1 MEKTETIIDLINQIT
16 NNDYKFLL
24 KSATLDESADFCL
37 IEIFYRD
44 GIILDKEVKQK
55 VEDKILEV
63 APKKYT
69 YKIIFIKNFISEERV
84 AGDIREFMDGNFSA
98 IYYKLEKVN
107 AEAMNFNIEMTIDKM
122 SYDYAIQKNLKNLI
136 ESKLKKMYE
145 DYTFFVKLEQ
155 GVVYK
160 KDEKQEL
167 INSYKEEEVDEGLF
181 RKIDV
186 TDIVPLVNNEIT
198 GSARYI
204 MDKKKPEDNVVL
216 CGKIKAIKSIVI
228 KKKPKAEEVENP
240 ENNAETLSLEKEDEV
255 ASKENVGSETSADER
270 SKLDKNVNSENLEQT
285 EKSSEKETE
294 KEDDTTKYERKLYKW
309 SLQDF
314 TGQIGCVF
322 MSNKENQPKLEGL
335 ADETEILVCGKIEKD
350 NYSGDTVM
358 RVHDISLCK
367 IPEDLKEYIVFKK
380 EKPFYEFIE
389 PEPLIIYEQDNLMNF
404 AEEKEVPKYLQNK
417 TFVCYDLETTGLHYE
432 RGDRMVEIGAIKIE
446 NGKITE
452 KFGTYVNPNGKHID
466 EKASETTGIY
476 DSDVENA
483 PKDYQVLQDFYKF
496 TRGAILI
503 GYNNVNFD
511 NTFLIGQGKA
521 CKWNFDNPTE
531 DVFKYAQKLVHG
543 VKNYKLGTIAEKL
556 GVVLDNAHSAVYDAL
571 ATAQVFLK
579 LAENIDC

>member
-1 MEKTETIIDLINQIT
+1 MEKTEILIDTINDLT
-16 NNDYKFLL
+16 NNEYKFML

-44 GIILDKEVKQK
+44 GIILDKDIKQK
-55 VEDKILEV
+55 VEDKVLEL
-63 APKKYT
+63 APKEFL
-69 YKIIFIKNFISEERV
+69 YKILFIKNFISEERV
-84 AGDIREFMDGNFSA
+84 SSDICAYMDGNFSA
-98 IYYKLEKVN
+98 IYYKLEKVT
-107 AEAMNFNIEMTIDKM
+107 AKDMNFEIEMSIDKM
-122 SYDYAIQKNLKNLI
+122 SYDYAMQKNLKNLI
-136 ESKLKKMYE
+136 ETMLKKLYE
-145 DYTFFVKLEQ
+145 DYTFNVTLRENT
-155 GVVYK
+155 VYK

-167 INSYKEEEVDEGLF
+167 INSYKEEKVDESQF

-186 TDIVPLVNNEIT
+186 TEITPLVNNEILGT
-198 GSARYI
+198 PAYI
-204 MDKKKPEDNVVL
+204 MDKKKPEENVIL
-216 CGKIKAIKSIVI
+216 CGKIKAIKSVVI
-228 KKKPKAEEVENP
+228 KKKPKAEEQSENGT
-240 ENNAETLSLEKEDEV
+240 AETEQKDENESDEKENQL
-255 ASKENVGSETSADER
+255 SNQ
-270 SKLDKNVNSENLEQT
+270 NSENV
-285 EKSSEKETE
+285 EKTDAEKSEKEE
-294 KEDDTTKYERKLYKW
+294 PAKYERKLYKW
-309 SLQDF
+309 SLEDF
-314 TGQIGCVF
+314 TGQMSCVF
-322 MSNKENQPKLEGL
+322 MSNKENQAKLESL
-335 ADETEILVCGKIEKD
+335 TDDTEIVVCGKIEQD
-350 NYSGDTVM
+350 NYSGGVVM
-358 RVHDISLCK
+358 RVHDISYCK
-367 IPEDLKEYIVFKK
+367 IPENLKEYIVFKK

-389 PEPLIIYEQDNLMNF
+389 PEPLVIYEQDNLLNF
-404 AEEKEVPKYLQNK
+404 AEEKAVPKYLENK

-496 TRGAILI
+496 TRSSILI

-511 NTFLIGQGKA
+511 NTFLIGQGKS

-531 DVFKYAQKLVHG
+531 DVFKYAQKYVHG

-579 LAENIDC
+579 IAENIPCE